1 MSAFATERAVISAM
15 ERARKRAVAN
25 TLRNDAANDARQ
37 ALDGQSPDIRAD
49 IARARIAVWTD
60 VLAREDHPVHAG
72 AFLAK
77 EIGRVVPF
85 RVQSAALA
93 EAETHFA
100 RLRAKCGEGRE

>member
-1 MSAFATERAVISAM
+1 MIAVERVIDSEAG
-15 ERARKRAVAN
+15 RARKRAFRRGL
-25 TLRNDAANDARQ
+25 TEAAAREVRDS
-37 ALDGQSPDIRAD
+37 LEGFCTETRAD